1 MSQDR
6 KRRENFSQEEKVFIL
21 DFVKQHKSILEDK
34 SGNFKLVIAKKQK
47 WQELSQLMRS
57 SGHYRDW
64 KEVRASYQRWK
75 IAAKKTISA
84 YRRHSQGTGGG
95 PSSSIPSETD
105 FAIVEVCPEDF
116 EEDENP
122 LDSDAQVII
131 IIVSNVT
138 AYIFFCLI

>member
-1 MSQDR
+1 MSEDR
-6 KRRENFSQEEKVFIL
+6 KRRENFSQEEKSIIL
-21 DFVKQHKSILEDK
+21 DFVKQHKNILEDK
-34 SGNFKLVIAKKQK
+34 SGNAKLVIAKKQK
-47 WQELSQLMRS
+47 WQELALLMRS

-64 KEVRASYQRWK
+64 KEVRGSYQRWK
-75 IAAKKTISA
+75 VAAKKAISA

-105 FAIVEVCPEDF
+105 FALVEVCPEDF

-131 IIVSNVT
+131 IMVSNVT
-138 AYIFFCLI
+138 AFIFFYLM